1 MKKICILDYG
11 SGNVKSVFN
20 LINHLNYSVK
30 ISNKKSDINDASHI
44 ILPGVGSF
52 GSSMKKI
59 KENIEIDFIKDQI
72 LIKKKPF
79 LGICVGMQV
88 LASIGEEFGNYDGLD
103 LISGRVVKLD
113 SKKLPLPHIGW
124 NNIEVSKK
132 SNLLIDLDE
141 SCDFYFVHSFHF
153 ECEDEKYIIAK
164 THYGNTFNSIV
175 EKENIF
181 GVQFHPEKSQKT
193 GQIIFRNFLSIS

>member
-20 LINHLNYSVK
+20 LIDYLNFSVK

-88 LASIGEEFGNYDGLD
+88 LATIGEEFGNYDGLD
-103 LISGRVVKLD
+103 LISGRIVKLD

-124 NNIEVSKK
+124 NNIEISKK
-132 SNLLIDLDE
+132 SDLLIDLDE
-141 SCDFYFVHSFHF
+141 SNDFYFVHSFHF
-153 ECEDEKYIIAK
+153 QCEDEKYITAK
-164 THYGNTFNSIV
+164 TQYRNTFNSIV

-193 GQIIFRNFLSIS
+193 GQIIFRNFLSIA